1 MSEELILNSKQIAEL
16 EKFNT
21 PTICNA
27 IESFKIR
34 PNTEGFMGPDIKC
47 MIPYTKPIAGYAV
60 TAKISAVSPPTDK
73 QKKLTDPYYKI
84 LDQYKIPTIAVIE
97 DLDQNPIGSFWGEV
111 NSSIHMVFNCLG
123 VITNG
128 GVRDI
133 KEAEAI
139 GFRYFASNILV
150 SHAYV
155 HLVEINCPVEI
166 GGLLVKP
173 GDLLHA
179 DIHGVALIPHEISS
193 TLAVACKEVMEAEAI
208 VIKEC
213 QKRIGKGI
221 KIDYLQ
227 KLRTQMY
234 ELRDKKRVEDLN

>member
-1 MSEELILNSKQIAEL
+1 MSKKLLNSKQLSEL
-16 EKFNT
+16 EKFDT

-27 IESFKIR
+27 IESFKVR
-34 PNTEGFMGPDIKC
+34 PNTEGFMKPDIKC
-47 MIPYTKPIAGYAV
+47 IIPYTKPIVGYAV
-60 TAKISAVSPPTDK
+60 TAKISATSPPTDA

-84 LDQYKIPTIAVIE
+84 LDRSKNPTIAVIE

-111 NSSIHMVFNCLG
+111 NSSIHMVFDCKG
-123 VITNG
+123 AITNG

-155 HLVEINCPVEI
+155 HLEEIDCPVKV
-166 GGLLVKP
+166 GGLLVRP
-173 GDLLHA
+173 GELLHA
-179 DIHGVALIPHEISS
+179 DIHGVILIPHEISS
-193 TLAVACKEVMEAEAI
+193 ILATACKEVMEAEAI

-227 KLRTQMY
+227 KLRVKMY
-234 ELRDKKRVEDLN
+234 ELRDKKRIGIEKK